1 VSESHDDL
9 IARAIRRAADGVA
22 PITLAEVTARGPIPD
37 VVDGE
42 PVTDALGLAPEGTST
57 GGRVMVIDLER
68 EHALR
73 PTPTA
78 PARRRRRWPLVAA
91 AAAGIAVAAIG
102 FAVADGGDR
111 VELAPAEAPEG
122 DPLTMQTALVDDFVD
137 VYNTGDP
144 AAVAERFVPSA
155 SPVQPAKLADPAFQ
169 AAGDRW
175 TRTGPCRSGA
185 EEDVVCPIRRA
196 DDFHGAAGLSI
207 EEDHVFR
214 FDGSLLERIV
224 LVDADPWDESHAFRQ
239 DFRTWMEAQHPE
251 APIPWFPP
259 VGSYSDELADM
270 PTADGMPAALELID
284 EFIAQSPDWG
294 R

>member
-1 VSESHDDL
+1 MSESHVDL

-22 PITLAEVTARGPIPD
+22 PITLAEVTARGPVPD

-68 EHALR
+68 EQELR
-73 PTPTA
+73 PTPPA
-78 PARRRRRWPLVAA
+78 PARGRRRWPLVAA

-102 FAVADGGDR
+102 FAVADGGER
-111 VELAPAEAPEG
+111 VELAPAEAPEA
-122 DPLTMQTALVDDFVD
+122 DPLTMRTALVDDFVD
-137 VYNTGDP
+137 AYNTGDP
-144 AAVAERFVPSA
+144 EAVVARFVPSA

-175 TRTGPCRSGA
+175 TRTGPCRAGA

-224 LVDADPWDESHAFRQ
+224 LFDADPWGESHAFRR
-239 DFRTWMEAQHPE
+239 DFRSWVDAEQSQA
-251 APIPWFPP
+251 AIPWFPP

-270 PTADGMPAALELID
+270 PTADGMPAALDLVD
-284 EFIAQSPDWG
+284 EFVAQSEDWG